1 MAKENDLPMSFTL
14 HGLPVSGGI
23 AIGQAHLISQAT
35 LEVSHLLIPPRL
47 VDKEIVRFETALE
60 SVRAEFATLKTTT
73 AHALTDIRAFV
84 DLHLMILSDPE
95 LSEVPKQIIRERRCN
110 AEWAIVQQMEFL
122 VEQFEKIDDTYLRER
137 SYDVRQVVERVVREL
152 AGHHDHAGS
161 RFGRGV
167 KGENLIV
174 VAHDLSPADVMAFKD
189 QNFSS
194 FITDVGGATSHTAIL
209 SRGMGIPAVLGLH
222 NARQLIRDKETLI
235 VDGTRGVVI
244 VNPDRRILE
253 EYQIKKSQFEIERAK
268 LKLLKTARATTLDK
282 VKIDLLAN
290 IEGPE
295 EVTIALESG
304 AEGVGLF
311 RTEFIFLGRGDMP
324 GEEEQFEAY
333 RKVVKGMEGRPVTIR
348 TFDLGN
354 DKNLHTELSVE
365 RKRENPALG
374 LRSIRLSLAEPKS
387 FLAQLRAILR
397 ASKYGKVKIL
407 IPMLSHALQIDQTLA
422 MLEQAKSS
430 LRGEKVAF
438 DESIEIGGM
447 IEVPAAAL
455 AIGPFLRRLDFLSI
469 GTNDLI
475 QYTLAIDR
483 SDEQV
488 ASLYEPL
495 HPAVLMLLAHIIGSS
510 ERAGVP
516 VSMCGELAGDPH
528 MTRLLLGMGL
538 RQFSMFPAQIP
549 EVKQKIKQSDISELT
564 PVVRRILKLE
574 ESSKIQEQIERL
586 NLVVPT

>member
-1 MAKENDLPMSFTL
+1 MSFTL

-95 LSEVPKQIIRERRCN
+95 LSEVPKQIIRDRRCN

-152 AGHHDHAGS
+152 AGHHDHAGN